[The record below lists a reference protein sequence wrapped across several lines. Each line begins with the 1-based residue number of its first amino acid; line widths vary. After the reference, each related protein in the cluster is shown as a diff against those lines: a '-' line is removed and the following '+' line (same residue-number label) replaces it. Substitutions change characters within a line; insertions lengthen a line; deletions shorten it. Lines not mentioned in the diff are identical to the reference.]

1 MSIEEKTNPNLVRLI
16 NDLKERSREEEAPIW
31 RDVAERLEKPSK
43 NWAEVN
49 LSNIQRHADEN
60 ETIVVPGKVLGAG
73 YLNKQVTVGSF
84 NISQGAMKSIEE
96 AGGTHMSIRELVDE
110 NPSGKD
116 IRIMG

>member
-1 MSIEEKTNPNLVRLI
+1 MSIEDKTNPNLVRLI
-16 NDLKERSREEEAPIW
+16 KDLKKRSREEEAPIW
-31 RDVAERLEKPSK
+31 RDVAERLEKPSN

-49 LSNIQRHADEN
+49 LSTIQRHADEE

-84 NISQGAMKSIEE
+84 DISTGAKESIESV
-96 AGGTHMSIRELVDE
+96 GGDHMSIRELSEE
-110 NPSGKD
+110 NPDGKD